1 MKAIN
6 LKVKRT
12 MKYFFFLLPLF
23 FSSPLFS
30 QNTAMQTQKIHALR
44 LNPGDDL
51 KLKLNEFVQKEKIEA
66 GYILTCVGSLRELS
80 LRLAN
85 QKESTLLKSKFEIVS
100 LVGTLSPDGN
110 HLHLSAADSTG
121 KVIGGHLT
129 EGNIIYTTAEIIIGE
144 SKDYFFKRE
153 TDSLT
158 TFQELKII
166 KK

>member
-1 MKAIN
+1 MKN
-6 LKVKRT
+6 
-12 MKYFFFLLPLF
+12 FLLLF
-23 FSSPLFS
+23 ALLFATHLYS
-30 QNTAMQTQKIHALR
+30 QNPKMSTQKIHALR

-51 KLKLNEFVQKEKIEA
+51 KVKLNEFLQKEKIEA

-85 QKESTLLKSKFEIVS
+85 QKESTVVKNKFEIVS
-100 LVGTLSPDGN
+100 LMGTLSQDGL

-129 EGNIIYTTAEIIIGE
+129 DGNIIYTTAEIVIGE
-144 SKDYFFKRE
+144 SKDYVFKRE

-158 TFQELKII
+158 TFKELKII